1 MQAWARSL
9 ELAGREPEGHP
20 YRVAELSL
28 RLARK
33 MGYPEDRL
41 GDLVHGALLHDLG
54 MLGVPENVIRKP
66 GRLDEAERALMQQH
80 PTYARLLLE
89 PVEILRGAIEIPLHH
104 HERWDGRGYPN
115 NLAGTEIPLSARIFA
130 VVDVWDSLL
139 TDQPY
144 RAAWEEPVIRE
155 HLIENK
161 GGHFDP
167 EVVDAFLVMQSDP
180 AEVAARTEVKNHFQ
194 AIRLP
199 NFR

>member
-41 GDLVHGALLHDLG
+41 GDLVHGALLHDVG

-66 GRLDEAERALMQQH
+66 GRLDEVERALMQQH

-115 NLAGTEIPLSARIFA
+115 NLSGTEIPLSARIFS
-130 VVDVWDSLL
+130 VIDVWDSLL

-144 RAAWEEPVIRE
+144 RAAWEEHVIRE

-167 EVVDAFLVMQSDP
+167 EVVDAFLLMQSDP
-180 AEVAARTEVKNHFQ
+180 AEVAAREEVKNHFQ